1 MTGDPGPLHG
11 VRVLDFTHVLAGPYC
26 TQLLADAGANVIK
39 VEPPGGEYSR
49 VRGPR
54 RQAADGATVSSY
66 HAAINRGK
74 RSICLDLRTPAG
86 LSVAE
91 RLIATVDVCV
101 ENFAPGAL
109 TRRGIDFAQLRIRDP
124 RLITVSISLY
134 GGVEYADDLAA
145 RGGLAIVAEAES
157 TITSMTTADGVPL
170 KLGMPL
176 GDMGTGVTAYGAV
189 VTALYERERTG
200 VGRHLDISMVKALLA
215 INASAITGQQI
226 AVDDPTD
233 ADVAGYGIF
242 ACADGFVAIGVN
254 SDTLFTRI
262 ADAINRPELAQD
274 PRYATYRERDSR
286 IPEINAVI
294 SAWTAQRSADSV
306 VERLF
311 AYRVP
316 SGRVATPE
324 SVLKNGALRGL
335 GFFQEVQDGLGG
347 TISTPA
353 NPMRFAQSR
362 VGLPRLNEHARDI
375 LAEIGI
381 PAREYEALAAE
392 GAFGTTAS

>member
-1 MTGDPGPLHG
+1 MTADPGPLDG
-11 VRVLDFTHVLAGPYC
+11 VRVLDFTHILAGPFC
-26 TQLLADAGANVIK
+26 TQLLGDAGATIIK

-54 RQAADGATVSSY
+54 REASDGATVSSY

-91 RLIATVDVCV
+91 RLIDTVDVCV

-109 TRRGIDFAQLRIRDP
+109 ARRGIDFSQLRIKDP
-124 RLITVSISLY
+124 RLITVSVSLY
-134 GGVEYADDLAA
+134 GGFEYAGDLAA

-157 TITSMTTADGVPL
+157 SITGMTAADGVPL

-176 GDMGTGVTAYGAV
+176 GDMATGLTAYAAV
-189 VTALYERERTG
+189 VTALYERDRTG

-215 INASAITGQQI
+215 LNAGAITGHQI

-233 ADVAGYGIF
+233 VDVAGYGIF

-262 ADAINRPELAQD
+262 ADAIGRPELAQD

-286 IPEINAVI
+286 IPEVNAII
-294 SAWTAQRSADSV
+294 SGWAGQRSVDSV
-306 VERLF
+306 VERLV
-311 AYRVP
+311 AHRVP

-324 SVLKNGALRGL
+324 SVLSDGVLRKL
-335 GFFQEVQDGLGG
+335 GFFQEVEDGLGG
-347 TISTPA
+347 TISSPA
-353 NPMRFAQSR
+353 NPMRLTQSR
-362 VGLPRLNEHARDI
+362 FGLPRLNQHARAI
-375 LAEIGI
+375 LDEIGLD
-381 PAREYEALAAE
+381 ANEYEALAAQ
-392 GAFGTTAS
+392 GAFGSAA